1 MLAKVEKWGDSLAL
15 KIPEIFAVDAQI
27 KNDSVVEV
35 LFADGKITI
44 KPITPPKLTL
54 DELLAGI
61 NNNNIH
67 HETDT
72 GISVGNEAW

>member
-15 KIPEIFAVDAQI
+15 KIPETFAVDAQI

-35 LFADGKITI
+35 LFLDGKITI
-44 KPITPPKLTL
+44 KPITTPKLTL

-67 HETDT
+67 YETDT
-72 GISVGNEAW
+72 GVSVGNEEW

>member
-1 MLAKVEKWGDSLAL
+1 MLTKVEKWGNSLAL
-15 KIPEIFAVDAQI
+15 KIPKIFAIHAQI
-27 KNDSVVEV
+27 ENDSVVEL
-35 LFADGKITI
+35 LFEDGKITI

-67 HETDT
+67 HEIDT